1 MRSTNKNLYFCG
13 SEFKIK
19 MSDLPQ
25 DNITHD
31 GIISHIAKDVIT
43 VMIVSKASCASCQIK
58 GACSASDMEEKNVDV
73 KRGLHDHYKVGDK
86 VIVMMDQSLG
96 TWAVLFGYI
105 FPFLVLLFGLILFTQ
120 TLDSEGLAGLLALL
134 LLVPYYGIL
143 YLSRKKM
150 DNAFQFKII
159 G

>member
-1 MRSTNKNLYFCG
+1 
-13 SEFKIK
+13 

-31 GIISHIAKDVIT
+31 GIISRIAKDVIT
-43 VMIVSKASCASCQIK
+43 VMIVSKASCASCQVA
-58 GACSASDMEEKNVDV
+58 GACSASDVEEKNVDI
-73 KRGLHDHYKVGDK
+73 KRELNDNYQIGDK
-86 VIVMMDQSLG
+86 VVVMMDQSLG
-96 TWAVLFGYI
+96 TWAVLFGYV

-134 LLVPYYGIL
+134 LLIPYYGIL

-150 DNAFQFKII
+150 DKTFQFKII
-159 G
+159 N